1 METVV
6 PVNEGAEAFIELLN
20 ANGVN
25 YIFLNPGTGSSSIQ
39 EALSKYKSLGKRAPE
54 VILCLHEF
62 VAMSAAHGYFMV
74 SDKPQVVLV
83 HLSLGTQQVGGALLN
98 AQRSRIGV
106 VFCATRVPFS
116 VGEAGAG
123 GRTFP
128 LHWFQETFDQAGTV
142 RGYVKWEYE
151 LRSNENIHEVVQ
163 RAFQVASSEPC
174 GPVYLSLPQE
184 LLTQKIKE
192 VCIPQVARHSSVST
206 PQVDKTLMEQAA
218 AMLMKAE
225 EPLLITGHSGRHSQ
239 GVASLVELAETLCA
253 RVVTSQYRMNF
264 PTTHPL
270 FGGFDSG
277 PYIKDA
283 DVIFVIDHDVPYIP
297 GRAKLRSDAKII
309 HFDIDPVKRDFP
321 VWGFPADI
329 IVECDSSKALP
340 LLSQVIRQKATPE
353 DKSRFQVR
361 SQRLQ
366 DEHQKLLERRQ
377 QLAITRAG
385 QKPIAAEWLCHC
397 LDEVIDEDAI
407 VIEEAVTNRFSV
419 LNQIQRTR
427 SGTYFTSEGS
437 SLGWAL
443 GAALGAKL
451 ASPDSTVVTLVGDGT
466 FIFGSPIPALWAS
479 NAYQAPFLCV
489 IFNNQLYSAPKGA
502 IRNAYGEQGYSAK
515 TGLWIGVDITPSP
528 DYAIIAQACGGYG
541 QIVEEPEELKPA
553 LINALEQVRQGKPAV
568 VDVRIK

>member
-39 EALSKYKSLGKRAPE
+39 EALSKYKALGKRAPE

-74 SDKPQVVLV
+74 SGKPQVVLV
-83 HLSLGTQQVGGALLN
+83 HLTLGTQQVGGALLN

-116 VGEAGAG
+116 VGEAGVG

-163 RAFQVASSEPC
+163 RAFQVTASEPC

-192 VCIPQVARHSSVST
+192 VRIPRVARHSSVST
-206 PQVDKTLMEQAA
+206 PQVDKTLMEQAT
-218 AMLMKAE
+218 AMLVRAE
-225 EPLLITGHSGRHSQ
+225 EPLIIAGYSGRHSQ
-239 GVASLVELAETLCA
+239 GVASLVELAETLGA

-329 IVECDSSKALP
+329 LVECDSSKALP
-340 LLSQVIRQKATPE
+340 LLNQVIREKATPE

-361 SQRLQ
+361 SQRLK
-366 DEHQKLLERRQ
+366 DEHQKLLEQRQ
-377 QLAITRAG
+377 QLAKAG
-385 QKPIAAEWLCHC
+385 QKTISAEWLCHC

-427 SGTYFTSEGS
+427 PGTFFTSEGS

-466 FIFGSPIPALWAS
+466 FIFGAPIPALWAS

-502 IRNAYGEQGYSAK
+502 IRNVYGEQGYSAK

-528 DYAIIAQACGGYG
+528 DYALIARACGGYG
-541 QIVEEPEELKPA
+541 QMVEEPEKLKTA

>member
-74 SDKPQVVLV
+74 SGKPQVVLV

-192 VCIPQVARHSSVST
+192 VRIPQVARHSSVST

-239 GVASLVELAETLCA
+239 GVASLVELAQTLGA

-329 IVECDSSKALP
+329 FQCGDFPPIS
-340 LLSQVIRQKATPE
+340 LLSVTPA
-353 DKSRFQVR
+353 K
-361 SQRLQ
+361 
-366 DEHQKLLERRQ
+366 H
-377 QLAITRAG
+377 
-385 QKPIAAEWLCHC
+385 CHC
-397 LDEVIDEDAI
+397 
-407 VIEEAVTNRFSV
+407 
-419 LNQIQRTR
+419 
-427 SGTYFTSEGS
+427 
-437 SLGWAL
+437 
-443 GAALGAKL
+443 
-451 ASPDSTVVTLVGDGT
+451 
-466 FIFGSPIPALWAS
+466 
-479 NAYQAPFLCV
+479 
-489 IFNNQLYSAPKGA
+489 
-502 IRNAYGEQGYSAK
+502 
-515 TGLWIGVDITPSP
+515 
-528 DYAIIAQACGGYG
+528 
-541 QIVEEPEELKPA
+541 
-553 LINALEQVRQGKPAV
+553 
-568 VDVRIK
+568 